1 MSDEAVPQGDVP
13 EAAAPSPA
21 PDGYQPDEYHRHD
34 EGFSCADRD
43 SYVFA
48 VGRIACRFPDPGVEK
63 EFTQVVGGSKTR
75 GKTDDQVLR
84 EVVGRP
90 ENRYL
95 ARQLQFVLIIQ
106 GVETY
111 TVVPRFPEDYE
122 KLIDALRPQ
131 PSPLDLDVVIGVRV
145 PSGGSCGGLA
155 LPVVEFYQL
164 YSFSRPVLFDAIE
177 KPDGMSAKRFR
188 ATADAV
194 LTKILQITEN
204 AGATAPD
211 RAANYVACRYEAVY
225 LKTFEAFAAD
235 YALTSIEVG
244 PAAVGGDQGVMNFVV
259 SYTGRKTDI
268 TERYAVQ
275 VATRHMNPYLLTH
288 LGPSL

>member
-1 MSDEAVPQGDVP
+1 MSDEAVLPGDVP
-13 EAAAPSPA
+13 EAVAPP
-21 PDGYQPDEYHRHD
+21 PDPEGYQRHPEGYERPDE
-34 EGFSCADRD
+34 D

-48 VGRIACRFPDPGVEK
+48 LGRIACRFPDPGVHK
-63 EFTQVVGGSKTR
+63 EFAQVVGGSET
-75 GKTDDQVLR
+75 GGMTDDQVLR
-84 EVVGRP
+84 EVIGRA

-95 ARQLQFVLIIQ
+95 ARQMQFVLIIQ

-111 TVVPRFPEDYE
+111 TVVPRFPEDYR

-145 PSGGSCGGLA
+145 PAPTGSCCGPA

-164 YSFSRPVLFDAIE
+164 YSFDRPTLVRAIE
-177 KPDGMSAKRFR
+177 KPEGMSGKRFR

-204 AGATAPD
+204 AGATGPD
-211 RAANYVACRYEAVY
+211 RAANFIACRYEAVY
-225 LKTFEAFAAD
+225 HKTFEAFAAD
-235 YALTSIEVG
+235 YALTSVEVG

-259 SYTGRKTDI
+259 SYTGRKTGI

-275 VATRHMNPYLLTH
+275 VATRHMNPYLLTR